1 MWLSEAVGARHLPTA
16 VKLLCLR
23 GLAVSAVRFLR
34 VLLGPEGASLE
45 SVALTA
51 VCSCCGGQ
59 GPAGARWRPGRWS
72 SLQHF
77 SCLDPGGPLTSKL
90 DHSDR
95 EHCDL
100 WHNFL
105 PSFCWPSREE
115 GAQFL
120 STNFPCPEGRFFLN
134 PETDGKERWGKPLA
148 AAFEHLGSQIE
159 STVAG
164 IWHLGKLRISLWWSL
179 SPGSPLS
186 GNCSWEYLPG
196 CWKSFKSEATSYLP
210 APVIR
215 PLQGHVARDEARW
228 I

>member
-34 VLLGPEGASLE
+34 VLLGLEGASLE

-105 PSFCWPSREE
+105 PS
-115 GAQFL
+115 L
-120 STNFPCPEGRFFLN
+120 L
-134 PETDGKERWGKPLA
+134 LA
-148 AAFEHLGSQIE
+148 KQG
-159 STVAG
+159 G
-164 IWHLGKLRISLWWSL
+164 
-179 SPGSPLS
+179 GSPV
-186 GNCSWEYLPG
+186 P
-196 CWKSFKSEATSYLP
+196 
-210 APVIR
+210 
-215 PLQGHVARDEARW
+215 
-228 I
+228 

>member
-1 MWLSEAVGARHLPTA
+1 MLFSVWDSVTEACVAF
-16 VKLLCLR
+16 R
-23 GLAVSAVRFLR
+23 GGGSQAPAHRFLR

-59 GPAGARWRPGRWS
+59 GPAGARWGPGRWS

-105 PSFCWPSREE
+105 PS
-115 GAQFL
+115 L
-120 STNFPCPEGRFFLN
+120 L
-134 PETDGKERWGKPLA
+134 LA
-148 AAFEHLGSQIE
+148 KQG
-159 STVAG
+159 G
-164 IWHLGKLRISLWWSL
+164 
-179 SPGSPLS
+179 GSPV
-186 GNCSWEYLPG
+186 P
-196 CWKSFKSEATSYLP
+196 
-210 APVIR
+210 
-215 PLQGHVARDEARW
+215 
-228 I
+228 